1 MDLLDPVLLAL
12 DRALQKPRR
21 FPRVREFGRILSIS
35 EGVATAAGLGGVGS
49 EEVVRMEGG
58 QLGLA
63 LTLEQETVGLL
74 LLDSGQ
80 GIRAG
85 ARVVGT
91 GHALH
96 VPVGGSLLGRVVDP
110 LGRAL
115 DGGQSPRPESW
126 LPAESPAPRIAD
138 RAPVSRPLQT
148 GLKVVDALIPIG
160 RGQRELILGDRQT
173 GKTSLALDVILN
185 QRESGV
191 CCIYCAIGQRDS
203 GVARVVDELRQ
214 SGAIDHCIVVV
225 ASAEQPPGLQYV
237 APYAATAMGEY
248 FMRAGRD
255 VLVVYDDLT
264 RHARAYR
271 EISLL
276 LRRPPGREAFP
287 GDVFYLHARLLER
300 STHLRPE
307 LDGGSMTALPIV
319 ETEAQNLAA
328 YIPTNL
334 ISITDGQLVLSPELF
349 QKGILPP
356 VEVGRSVSRVGGDA
370 QRPAYH
376 AVTSALRLD
385 YAQFEELESFARFDT
400 RLSESTRQTLERG
413 RRIREILKQPR
424 SATLEITVQLGIMLA
439 ATEGLFDA
447 VPLTQVRS
455 VEERLVSLLRQRT
468 GSLRGRLEEGAA
480 LRDEDRELLLQSAR
494 EAIG

>member
-12 DRALQKPRR
+12 DRALEKPRR
-21 FPRVREFGRILSIS
+21 SPRVREFGRILSVS

-49 EEVVRMEGG
+49 EEVVRLEGG

-91 GHALH
+91 GHALQ
-96 VPVGGSLLGRVVDP
+96 VPVGGNMLGRVVDP

-115 DGGQSPRPESW
+115 DGGQSPRPEDW

-148 GLKVVDALIPIG
+148 GVKVVDALIPIG

-173 GKTSLALDVILN
+173 GKTTLALDVILN
-185 QRESGV
+185 QRDSGV

-214 SGAIDHCIVVV
+214 SGALDNCIVVV

-271 EISLL
+271 ELSLL

-300 STHLRPE
+300 STHLRSE
-307 LDGGSMTALPIV
+307 SGGGSMTALPIV

-349 QKGILPP
+349 QKGILPA
-356 VEVGRSVSRVGGDA
+356 VDVGRSVSRVGGDA

-400 RLSESTRQTLERG
+400 RLSESTRRTLERG

-447 VPLTQVRS
+447 VPLAQVRS

-468 GSLRGRLEEGAA
+468 GSLRGRLEEGSA

>member
-1 MDLLDPVLLAL
+1 MDLVDPVLLAL
-12 DRALQKPRR
+12 GRALERPRLS
-21 FPRVREFGRILSIS
+21 PRVREFGRILSVS
-35 EGVATAAGLGGVGS
+35 EGVATAVGLAGVGS

-63 LTLEQETVGLL
+63 LTLEQEAVGLL
-74 LLDSGQ
+74 LLDNGQ

-91 GHALH
+91 GRVLK
-96 VPVGGSLLGRVVDP
+96 VPVGGSLLGRVIDP
-110 LGRAL
+110 LGRPL
-115 DGGQSPRPESW
+115 DGGQPPRPEDY

-148 GLKVVDALIPIG
+148 GVKVVDALIPIG

-173 GKTSLALDVILN
+173 GKTSLALDVILS
-185 QRESGV
+185 QRDTGV
-191 CCIYCAIGQRDS
+191 HCIYCAIGQRES
-203 GVARVVDELRQ
+203 GVARVVEELRQ
-214 SGAIDHCIVVV
+214 SGVIASTIVVV
-225 ASAEQPPGLQYV
+225 ASAEEPPGLQYV
-237 APYAATAMGEY
+237 APYAATAMAEH
-248 FMRAGRD
+248 FMRSGRD
-255 VLVVYDDLT
+255 VLIVYDDLT

-271 EISLL
+271 ELSLL

-300 STHLRPE
+300 STHLRAE
-307 LDGGSMTALPIV
+307 LGGGSITALPIV

-349 QKGILPP
+349 QKGILPA
-356 VEVGRSVSRVGGDA
+356 VDVGRSVSRVGGDA

-424 SATLEITVQLGIMLA
+424 GVPLEISVQLGIMLA

-447 VPLTQVRS
+447 VPLAQVRAA
-455 VEERLVSLLRQRT
+455 EARLVGLLRQRT
-468 GSLRGRLEEGAA
+468 GDLRGRLENGAA
-480 LRDEDRELLLQSAR
+480 MREEDRELLLGSAR
-494 EAIG
+494 EALG